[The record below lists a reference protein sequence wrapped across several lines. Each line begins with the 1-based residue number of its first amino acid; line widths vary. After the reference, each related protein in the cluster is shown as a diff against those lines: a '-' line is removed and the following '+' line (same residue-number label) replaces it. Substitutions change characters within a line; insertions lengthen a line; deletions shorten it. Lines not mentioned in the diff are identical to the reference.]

1 MTPIIQLRRRNEY
14 MTRWY
19 FFTCSC
25 YTTRLTSFS
34 QVFSVTVRHKVAVT
48 SGVKFDIS
56 QRKSILVHET
66 NKTDARRFLQHAV
79 YEDYGNNL
87 TFEYKFY
94 NIYIKLKKKLFVS
107 TIRIEFFISSKHDLQ
122 KSLLFT
128 SVLLWLLNEG

>member
-1 MTPIIQLRRRNEY
+1 
-14 MTRWY
+14 
-19 FFTCSC
+19 
-25 YTTRLTSFS
+25 
-34 QVFSVTVRHKVAVT
+34 
-48 SGVKFDIS
+48 
-56 QRKSILVHET
+56 
-66 NKTDARRFLQHAV
+66 V